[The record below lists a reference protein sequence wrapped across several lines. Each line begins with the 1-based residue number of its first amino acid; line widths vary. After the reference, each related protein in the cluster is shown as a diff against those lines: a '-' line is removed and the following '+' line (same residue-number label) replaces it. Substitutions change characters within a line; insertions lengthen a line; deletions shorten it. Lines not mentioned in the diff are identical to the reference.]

1 MFRHDFIKR
10 FIEQMAAFLAR
21 LSGFVSAGK
30 LEEADR
36 EVQNLEREL
45 GLPRDYERLDA
56 RSLALLLGQA
66 DKAALAALLLWH
78 RAEIATER
86 GQVAEAARLQARA
99 RELYGVIPRDELSRA
114 ALELLATRPFRQ
126 EP

>member
-78 RAEIATER
+78 RAEIAAER
-86 GQVAEAARLQARA
+86 GHVAEAAQLQTRA
-99 RELYGVIPRDELSRA
+99 RELHGVIPRDELSRA

-126 EP
+126 EV